1 MNIEEMR
8 ELQKDHDE
16 LDKLARELVDKINNT
31 NKKKLKIEKII

>member
-1 MNIEEMR
+1 MSSNFDDSKEMK

-31 NKKKLKIEKII
+31 NKRKKS